1 MAWGAAKRFD
11 GVALSLLLLLP
22 PNGLVVL
29 LLLLVVLALAI
40 PVEAPNGLLVEAL
53 GAAVAGAGVPLDA
66 KGLEV
71 VGMGTVVAPA
81 ANGFTPVANRFVEA
95 ACAPSGS

>member
-11 GVALSLLLLLP
+11 GVALPLLLLLP
-22 PNGLVVL
+22 PNGLVVVL
-29 LLLLVVLALAI
+29 LLLLVVVALAI

-81 ANGFTPVANRFVEA
+81 TPLHPVPPVA